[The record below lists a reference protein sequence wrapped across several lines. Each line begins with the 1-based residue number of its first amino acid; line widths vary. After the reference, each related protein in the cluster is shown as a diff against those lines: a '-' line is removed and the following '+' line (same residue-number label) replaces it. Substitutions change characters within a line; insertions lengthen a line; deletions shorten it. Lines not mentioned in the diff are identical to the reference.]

1 MKAKKPNKRFW
12 LTLSMIVA
20 IPVLLVTTYTIY
32 LNEIEP
38 NPHPIVPSQSSIVET
53 NGGYKRYTNNH
64 FKYSF
69 EYSIDYKLV
78 ENMEY
83 YKDGFYRQTVLS
95 KDANYDVP
103 NTKFISGSVISFY
116 FYTDRTMTQEIDKI
130 KKDSELLNLGA
141 RFNDIQFKGINA
153 VELKYQ
159 NHPQSRKLFIPRPDG
174 FLAIGFGS
182 GEQTSPDSLIQYTK
196 DFNNI
201 LDSFDLLN

>member
-1 MKAKKPNKRFW
+1 MKAKKPNKRLW
-12 LTLSMIVA
+12 LTLLMIVA
-20 IPVLLVTTYTIY
+20 IPVLLVTTYIIY
-32 LNEIEP
+32 LNAIEA

-69 EYSIDYKLV
+69 EYPIDYKLV
-78 ENMEY
+78 ENMES
-83 YKDGFYRQTVLS
+83 YKDGFYRQTVLG
-95 KDANYDVP
+95 KDENYDTP

-130 KKDSELLNLGA
+130 KKDNEGSQ
-141 RFNDIQFKGINA
+141 FNDVQFKGTNV
-153 VELKYQ
+153 VELKFQRY
-159 NHPQSRKLFIPRPDG
+159 PQSRTLFIPRPDG
-174 FLAIGFGS
+174 FLVIRFGP
-182 GEQTSPDSLIQYTK
+182 GEQTSLDSLVQYTK